1 MSLFLML
8 GFGGV
13 LALAAYLDPSPAGHG
28 THQQLGLAECSF
40 LTMTGYACPMCG
52 ATTTFALMA
61 DLRWVQGFLNQPFAA
76 LLFLGTVFGF
86 VVSVVETMRP
96 RQLWTRILKQVEPW
110 ELWIAVGTI
119 VTMGL
124 AWLYK
129 LWQMGW

>member
-1 MSLFLML
+1 MTLT
-8 GFGGV
+8 GF
-13 LALAAYLDPSPAGHG
+13 
-28 THQQLGLAECSF
+28 
-40 LTMTGYACPMCG
+40 ACPMCG

-61 DLRWVQGFLNQPFAA
+61 DLQWVQGFLNQPFAA
-76 LLFLGTVFGF
+76 LLFLGTMVGF

-129 LWQMGW
+129 LWRMGL